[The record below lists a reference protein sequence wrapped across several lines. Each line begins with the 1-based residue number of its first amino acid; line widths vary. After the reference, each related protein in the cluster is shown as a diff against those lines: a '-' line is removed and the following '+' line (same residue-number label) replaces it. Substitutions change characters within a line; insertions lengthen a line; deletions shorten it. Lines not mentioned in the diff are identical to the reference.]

1 LNRFDPVVAAE
12 AVNKF
17 NAAMLGSDPVML
29 EIFTPFNISDP
40 VMVADTIF
48 ILYKYL
54 FYLNFCINIDHCIS
68 TVAP

>member
-1 LNRFDPVVAAE
+1 MVWLPLNWFDPVVAAE
-12 AVNKF
+12 AVNEFK
-17 NAAMLGSDPVML
+17 ALMLDSDPVTE

-54 FYLNFCINIDHCIS
+54 FY
-68 TVAP
+68 